1 MQAYYRYG
9 VCSRPAFENYK
20 KGALNSQP
28 QVIKFTSC
36 FPMIGESFRVIQ
48 ASLTTKTGHHDIAA
62 ILLKV
67 PLSTIRSK
75 STQLFAN
82 QK

>member
-1 MQAYYRYG
+1 MVFFFLG
-9 VCSRPAFENYK
+9 RPFFLFLI
-20 KGALNSQP
+20 G
-28 QVIKFTSC
+28 SC

-67 PLSTIRSK
+67 PLSTIPERNHNRKISNK
-75 STQLFAN
+75 IMMKNLKNT
-82 QK
+82 

>member
-1 MQAYYRYG
+1 VREAWITQKDSPIMGKQLVNFITCG
-9 VCSRPAFENYK
+9 CE
-20 KGALNSQP
+20 
-28 QVIKFTSC
+28 
-36 FPMIGESFRVIQ
+36 IGESFWVIQ